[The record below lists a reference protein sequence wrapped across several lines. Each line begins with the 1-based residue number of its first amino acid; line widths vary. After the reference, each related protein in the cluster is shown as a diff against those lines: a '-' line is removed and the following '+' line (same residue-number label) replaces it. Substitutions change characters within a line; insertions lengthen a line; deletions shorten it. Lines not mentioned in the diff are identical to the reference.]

1 MYNKD
6 EAHSV
11 FITIVEKGKAS
22 KILEESKKVGVKGGT
37 IVYGKGTASGGLLHL
52 LELYEIKKEILV
64 MVLENRIIEDLIV
77 HLNEKFHFEKTNH
90 GIAFSIPL
98 TNVMGYTNKNSEN
111 YITDRSGK
119 MNYDAVFVIV
129 ERGNADE
136 VIEVADKSGARGA
149 TVIHG
154 RGSGVHEKGSIFNI
168 VIEPEKEIVLMLV
181 QSDKT
186 ESIISSI
193 KEELDIDKPGK
204 GIIFVTNVDKAIG
217 LV

>member
-6 EAHSV
+6 ESHSV

-37 IVYGKGTASGGLLHL
+37 IVYGTGTASGGLLHL

-64 MVLENRIIEDLIV
+64 MVLETKIIDNLIE
-77 HLNEKFHFEKTNH
+77 HLNKKFHFERPNH

-98 TNVMGYTNKNSEN
+98 TNLMGCRNEEN
-111 YITDRSGK
+111 ITDRSDK
-119 MNYDAVFVIV
+119 MDYEAVFVIV

-136 VIEVADKSGARGA
+136 VIDVADKSGARGA

-154 RGSGVHEKGSIFNI
+154 RGSGIHEKGSIFNI

-181 QSDKT
+181 QKEKT
-186 ESIISSI
+186 DTIINNI
-193 KEELDIDKPGK
+193 KEELELDKPGK
-204 GIIFVTNVDKAIG
+204 GIIFVTGVDNAVG
-217 LV
+217 LA

>member
-204 GIIFVTNVDKAIG
+204 GIIFVTNVDKAVG